1 MGIDVNIF
9 CSLQPLICFFLSLI
23 RPMNT
28 TVAVNR
34 IAEEEQQDD
43 NDTIVR
49 PQSPPSPAYSAITSA
64 SEKLTT
70 TTTTSLDVISNQ
82 FKFEK
87 H

>member
-1 MGIDVNIF
+1 MSV
-9 CSLQPLICFFLSLI
+9 I

-28 TVAVNR
+28 TVTVNR
-34 IAEEEQQDD
+34 IAEEEKPSD
-43 NDTIVR
+43 NGIFFR
-49 PQSPPSPAYSAITSA
+49 PHSAQSPTYSAITSA
-64 SEKLTT
+64 SEKLTTTTT